1 MSQLQLPLVDA
12 LERLLETSIKNA
24 LLDIPVDDHWKIH
37 EVANFTDIKTER
49 AVILTV
55 ANHHFKIFV
64 TIDFIVQECRSFIK
78 NNLFN
83 TKEAYDDNVF
93 NDYILEM
100 GNSICGV
107 LKRELGKS
115 IPALGMS
122 TPNFLSRESI
132 NYLTGFNPEKH
143 KSHKVSYQEQLAF
156 YVNCYLISN
165 SKAEFS
171 VNVVEEDDVDSGE
184 LELF

>member
-1 MSQLQLPLVDA
+1 MNQLQLPLTDA
-12 LERLLETSIKNA
+12 LDKLLESSIKHA
-24 LLDIPVDDHWKIH
+24 LLDIPVDDHWQTQD
-37 EVANFTDIKTER
+37 VSDFRDIDTER

-55 ANHHFKIFV
+55 ANHHFKLFV
-64 TIDFIVQECRSFIK
+64 TIDFKVDECKYFIQSY
-78 NNLFN
+78 LFSA
-83 TKEAYDDNVF
+83 KEVFDDSVF

-107 LKRELGKS
+107 LKREIGKS

-132 NYLTGFNPEKH
+132 NYIAGFAPEKH
-143 KSHKVSYQEQLAF
+143 ISKQVIYNEQLAF
-156 YVNCYLISN
+156 YVNCYLITN
-165 SKAEFS
+165 SKSDFA
-171 VNVVEEDDVDSGE
+171 VNIVEEDDVDAGE

>member
-1 MSQLQLPLVDA
+1 MSQLQLPLIDA
-12 LERLLETSIKNA
+12 LDKLLESSIKHA
-24 LLDIPVDDHWKIH
+24 LLDIPIDDHWH
-37 EVANFTDIKTER
+37 TQDVSNFKDIDTER

-55 ANHHFKIFV
+55 ANHHFKLLV
-64 TIDFIVQECRSFIK
+64 TIDFTANECKYFVK
-78 NNLFN
+78 NHLFSA
-83 TKEAYDDNVF
+83 KEVFDDNVF

-132 NYLTGFNPEKH
+132 DYIAGFGPEKH
-143 KSHKVSYQEQLAF
+143 ICKQITYNEQLAF
-156 YVNCYLISN
+156 FVNCYLITN
-165 SKAEFS
+165 SKSDFS
-171 VNVVEEDDVDSGE
+171 VNIVEDDVDAGE